1 MIIYSE
7 ESSDRNISKTKDIFR
22 MNFLVRLVSID
33 LLLGSSYN
41 VKIQKF
47 ADS

>member
-1 MIIYSE
+1 MIE
-7 ESSDRNISKTKDIFR
+7 EAPTKILSQS
-22 MNFLVRLVSID
+22 FLVRLVSID

-47 ADS
+47 AVS